1 LNTLEAI
8 GKRRS
13 IRRFRRD
20 PIPDETL
27 QAILTA
33 AITAPSAKNRQPWRF
48 VVVSGEKRSEMVR
61 LMREGM
67 ARMKGRGVDTGSGD
81 STACVMEQ
89 APVTL
94 FVFNPH
100 GIHPWLD
107 HSVEEMFLSLV
118 NVQSVG
124 AAIQNMLLAA
134 QDLGLGSLWIG
145 DVLYAYDELYPWLG
159 EPGQMVAAVSLGYP
173 DESPDPKPRTPVSQV
188 TRWM

>member
-1 LNTLEAI
+1 MMD
-8 GKRRS
+8 R
-13 IRRFRRD
+13 
-20 PIPDETL
+20 
-27 QAILTA
+27 
-33 AITAPSAKNRQPWRF
+33 
-48 VVVSGEKRSEMVR
+48 
-61 LMREGM
+61 GM
-67 ARMKGRGVDTGSGD
+67 DTGSGIW
-81 STACVMEQ
+81 TAAVMEQ
-89 APVTL
+89 APVTV

-100 GIHPWLD
+100 GIHSWLD

-145 DVLYAYDELYPWLG
+145 DVLYAYDELCPWLG

-173 DESPDPKPRTPVSQV
+173 DESPDPKPRTPVSEV